1 MQLVEHLTWQTIDK
15 IPNRHENYFEPIA
28 RERINHGQCIRIILR
43 SGSAVC
49 VFALLCNATFI
60 NIRNVFIRRRARR
73 PDPPSIETELL
84 AEVGDVTFIRMVCEA
99 AETPVILTTP
109 RPVTPP
115 FCVEMVV
122 VGAVVIVVVAP
133 PSRA

>member
-1 MQLVEHLTWQTIDK
+1 MFLSDDEPGVP
-15 IPNRHENYFEPIA
+15 IPP
-28 RERINHGQCIRIILR
+28 
-43 SGSAVC
+43 
-49 VFALLCNATFI
+49 
-60 NIRNVFIRRRARR
+60 
-73 PDPPSIETELL
+73 IETELL